1 MSTALPGPGF
11 LLQVADA
18 TGGSGHYTTIHE
30 VKEIKALPLSV
41 DIFDVTNQSSPGGYE
56 EVVPTIRRSGETS
69 FDVNFDPNDATH
81 DSITGLQFLLN
92 SKTKRGYQ
100 LLLPSPYSG
109 NVPQWFGFVVG
120 FDITAPV
127 AGVLMAAC
135 KIKVTGQ
142 PTWGAAF

>member
-1 MSTALPGPGF
+1 MSNALPGPGY

-18 TGGSGHYTTIHE
+18 TGGAGHYTTITE

-41 DIFDVTNQSSPGGYE
+41 DTVDVTNQSSPGGYE
-56 EVVPTIRRSGETS
+56 EIVPTIRRSGETS
-69 FDVNFDPNDATH
+69 FDVNFVPADPTH
-81 DSITGLQFLLN
+81 DSITGLQYLLN

-100 LLLPSPYSG
+100 MLLPSPYVG
-109 NVPQWFGFVVG
+109 NVPQWTGYVVG

-127 AGVLMAAC
+127 AGVLSAAV

-142 PTWGAAF
+142 PVWGAAY